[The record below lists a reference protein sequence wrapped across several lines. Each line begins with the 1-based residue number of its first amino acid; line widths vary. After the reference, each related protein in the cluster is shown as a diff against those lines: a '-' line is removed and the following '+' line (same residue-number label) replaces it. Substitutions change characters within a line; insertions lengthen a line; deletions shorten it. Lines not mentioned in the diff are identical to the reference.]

1 VVGGERPT
9 GGGAAELTAGL
20 RVGYEA
26 AAPAWADGPGPLYAR
41 LAEVLVAAAPV
52 PLAGAV
58 VLDLGA
64 GTGAAG
70 WAALAA
76 GARQVVAADLS
87 LGMLRHAR
95 DLGAPAPSAPAPG
108 SPAPG
113 SPAPGSPA
121 PGSPAPGSS
130 AAWDPVA
137 ADAVALPFRDH
148 SFDLVL
154 AAFCLNHL
162 DSLAAG
168 LGEARRV
175 GAMIAASTFA
185 PGWDHPAKGAV
196 DEVLGSF
203 GYQPPAWY
211 ACLSPGSRAGDPEM
225 LAEHAAAAGFTDVRV
240 RTTAVRTGLVTPAE
254 LASWRLGLAQ
264 VAPFL
269 RSLDPADRTAVRRAA
284 EHAVAG
290 LAGISPMVVSMVML
304 TGQSHPAQPLI
315 RFPP

>member
-1 VVGGERPT
+1 MVGGERPT

-95 DLGAPAPSAPAPG
+95 DLGAPAPSA
-108 SPAPG
+108 
-113 SPAPGSPA
+113 PA

>member
-1 VVGGERPT
+1 MVGGERRT
-9 GGGAAELTAGL
+9 GGGVAELTAGL
-20 RVGYEA
+20 RAGYEA
-26 AAPAWADGPGPLYAR
+26 AAPAWADGPGPLYAP
-41 LAEVLVAAAPV
+41 LAQVLVAAAPV

-95 DLGAPAPSAPAPG
+95 DLRAPAPG
-108 SPAPG
+108 SPALD
-113 SPAPGSPA
+113 SA
-121 PGSPAPGSS
+121 
-130 AAWDPVA
+130 AAWDPIA
-137 ADAVALPFRDH
+137 AAAVALPFRDH

-168 LGEARRV
+168 LAEARRV
-175 GAMIAASTFA
+175 GAAIAASTFA
-185 PGWDHPAKGAV
+185 PGWDHPAKGTV

-225 LAEHAAAAGFTDVRV
+225 LAERAATAGFTDVRV

-269 RSLDPADRTAVRRAA
+269 RSLDPADRAAVRRAA
-284 EHAVAG
+284 EHAVAA
-290 LAGISPMVVSMVML
+290 LAATSPLVVSMVML
-304 TGQSHPAQPLI
+304 TA
-315 RFPP
+315 R